1 MKSIVSLLWLLLLMA
16 CSFSVLTAQEIN
28 IYKNAQDI
36 KTEIDARSNPSVAFD
51 SATTTLNI
59 YYTATFEESRS
70 AITQSDIPV
79 YGQLN
84 NKLNPPVELINQ
96 GVYRIN
102 VGGGDFLSSKRVRL
116 FFNEDTLMVNA
127 PDLLDTIYIE
137 HRANYVRARVYNERL
152 KSDTIL
158 YDSTFFH
165 IYALI
170 GESVPGLI
178 DQPDRS
184 NYYTLQSAFLPFEQ
198 NPFLGNWIADMRFSS
213 LPYPSMATDST
224 IAAII
229 GIMEAQRKLP
239 MKVLPAPSSDQADQA
254 ISVQAVESS
263 YRNPVATSTSTLL
276 AATQSVGV
284 KQKTERN
291 PFEAEAIIAGLSD
304 FIIDRAEEEFNISF
318 MERFRNKL
326 ESTEY
331 SELRILFPAT
341 ARFFI
346 QQLDIIQYKT
356 LLPLAKQA
364 FTNDMENLGVN
375 FANMLE
381 ADTLNKL
388 ENDPT
393 VFNIAL
399 FYEVANLAYQ
409 GMAIDTILQNTYLRL
424 EQRQLSLF
432 RRSNVE
438 LAQSPEARPIIDS
451 LETAVSRLTK
461 SVDTLS
467 LMIGEKLYTLETAFF
482 GLQSLADSLGRTEEA
497 ATFYQRYYEKNS
509 VKSARFYK
517 WRGQGKINQLERI
530 CYNLDGNRDYARL
543 LEEQP
548 QVDKYPL
555 YFDNPPDSVELVAAG
570 LDLTRKLVASNE
582 EQNGII
588 QFLFDYYDFL
598 TQTEDRVAAMR
609 VAMDTSSQGALANR
623 INRFKQTRTGL
634 QTKLETEITFL
645 KGAGARKYRQ
655 QIGALSYLKDALE
668 EQNDASWTIK
678 PDSTNARLALQ
689 DARKKYNEALRYIKK
704 ELEALD
710 SATLSKSTLLPFVEQ
725 ALDRPS
731 NTIDSTQIGDPIL
744 AQIQEQATEVQL
756 TLNELDHKFNQ
767 PLSRAKENANRFSKT
782 VALCSNMLYC
792 LKAPL
797 VDSTGQ
803 LIDSS
808 AWLTRDQ
815 YRAILRNDQS
825 RDIYLGLIYN
835 QLSNVAGDREIS
847 SKGVATV
854 ATQFID
860 IVNEAVVYSDS
871 LDMRGSNEKL
881 KFVDYF
887 PFVRLSMDLLNTV
900 ITTPLV
906 GDQILFPQLKEVP
919 VVTDQALS
927 LFENI
932 YARQYGYAVYDAVEL
947 YKSITSGLTEDS
959 TRAGLIRDNI
969 ILYGSF
975 IANIAI
981 AENGD
986 DVKSAL
992 AAAALPPGSSRIKR
1006 INRTD
1011 VSINAYMG
1019 LGAGAEQLLDNTQ
1032 GAGNDWAPLATLSVP
1047 IGLAYSHKFKPTSK
1061 LSYTFFV
1068 SILDLGAVTSFRIDS
1083 NNRVSSLP
1091 ELSFSNIIAPGGFL
1105 LANIDNTPFTFGVGA
1120 QYGPQL
1126 RKINTLNNV
1135 DVESSAWRTMFL
1147 FSVDVPVFNLFTRK
1161 VKK

>member
-1 MKSIVSLLWLLLLMA
+1 MKSIVKVSWLLLLMA
-16 CSFSVLTAQEIN
+16 CSLPILTAQEIN

-36 KTEIDARSNPSVAFD
+36 KSEIDARTNPSVAFD
-51 SATTTLNI
+51 SAGTTLNI

-84 NKLNPPVELINQ
+84 NKLTPPVELINQ

-102 VGGGDFLSSKRVRL
+102 VGAADFPTSKRIKL
-116 FFNEDTLMVNA
+116 FFEGDTLTVNT
-127 PDLLDTIYIE
+127 PELLDTIYIE
-137 HRANYVRARVYNERL
+137 HWPSYIRTRVYNDSL
-152 KSDTIL
+152 KSDTII
-158 YDSTFFH
+158 YDSTFFR

-178 DQPDRS
+178 DNPDRN

-198 NPFLGNWIADMRFSS
+198 NPFLGNWIADIRFSS
-213 LPYPSMATDST
+213 LPYPSATTDAT
-224 IAAII
+224 IASII
-229 GIMEAQRKLP
+229 NLMEAQRKPP
-239 MKVLPAPSSDQADQA
+239 MKVLPEQSSEQADQA
-254 ISVQAVESS
+254 ISIQAVESS
-263 YRNPVATSTSTLL
+263 YRNSVPTSTSTLL
-276 AATQSVGV
+276 AATQSVGI
-284 KQKTERN
+284 KQRTESN
-291 PFEAEAIIAGLSD
+291 PFETEAIITGLSD
-304 FIIDRAEEEFNISF
+304 FIIDRAEEEFNVTF

-326 ESTEY
+326 ESNEY

-364 FTNDMENLGVN
+364 FTNDMENLGIN

-399 FYEVANLAYQ
+399 FYEIANLAYQ
-409 GMAIDTILQNTYLRL
+409 GMSIDTILQNTYLRL
-424 EQRQLSLF
+424 EQRQLNLF
-432 RRSNVE
+432 RKSNVE
-438 LAQSPEARPIIDS
+438 LANSSAARPMIDT
-451 LETAVSRLTK
+451 LEDAVSKLSK
-461 SVDTLS
+461 SVDSLS
-467 LMIGEKLYTLETAFF
+467 LIIGEKLYSLETAFF
-482 GLQSLADSLGRTEEA
+482 NLQTLADSHNRGKETA
-497 ATFYQRYYEKNS
+497 AFYQRYYEKNI

-530 CYNLDGNRDYARL
+530 RYNLDGNRDYARL
-543 LEEQP
+543 LEGQP

-570 LDLTRKLVASNE
+570 LDLTRKLVASNA

-598 TQTEDRVAAMR
+598 TRTEASVAAMT
-609 VAMDTSSQGALANR
+609 VAIDTSTQAALVNR
-623 INRFKQTRTGL
+623 INKFGQTRIGL
-634 QTKLETEITFL
+634 QNKLDTEIDFL
-645 KGAGARKYRQ
+645 EGAGARKYRQ
-655 QIGALSYLKDALE
+655 QIGALSYLKGALE
-668 EQNDASWTIK
+668 EQNDPSWKIN
-678 PDSTNARLALQ
+678 PDSTNARVALQ
-689 DARKKYNEALRYIKK
+689 DARKKYYEALRYIKK
-704 ELEALD
+704 ELETLD
-710 SATLSKSTLLPFVEQ
+710 STTLSKSTLLPYVNQTLEG
-725 ALDRPS
+725 PS
-731 NTIDSTQIGDPIL
+731 NTIDTTQIGIPIL
-744 AQIQEQATEVQL
+744 AQIREEATEVQL
-756 TLNELDHKFNQ
+756 TLNSLDRKFNQ
-767 PLSRAKENANRFSKT
+767 PLSRAEENAALFSKT
-782 VALCSNMLYC
+782 VELCSNMLYC

-797 VDSTGQ
+797 VDSTGH
-803 LIDSS
+803 LIDST
-808 AWLTRDQ
+808 AWLTRNQ
-815 YRAILRNDQS
+815 YRSILRNDQS

-835 QLSNVAGDREIS
+835 QLYNVAGTHEIS
-847 SKGVATV
+847 SKGVATI

-860 IVNEAVVYSDS
+860 IVNEAVIYADS
-871 LDMRGSNEKL
+871 LEMRGSNEKL

-906 GDQILFPQLKEVP
+906 GDRVLFPQLKEVP

-932 YARQYGYAVYDAVEL
+932 YAKQYGYAIYDAVEL
-947 YKSITSGLTEDS
+947 YKSVTANLTQDT
-959 TRAGLIRDNI
+959 TRAGKIRDNI

-975 IANIAI
+975 IANVAI
-981 AENGD
+981 AKDAD

-992 AAAALPPGSSRIKR
+992 TAAALPPGSSRIKR

-1011 VSINAYMG
+1011 ISINAYMG

-1032 GAGNDWAPLATLSVP
+1032 GDGDDWAPLATLSVP

-1068 SILDLGAVTSFRIDS
+1068 PILDLGAVTSFRID
-1083 NNRVSSLP
+1083 NNNKVSSLP
-1091 ELSFSNIIAPGGFL
+1091 ELSFSNIIAPGGFI
-1105 LANIDNTPFTFGVGA
+1105 LANVENTPFTFGIGA

-1126 RKINTLNNV
+1126 RKINTINNV
-1135 DVESSAWRTMFL
+1135 DIESSAWRTMML

-1161 VKK
+1161 SKK